1 MDSGANSYRRFLEG
15 DRNSFTE
22 LVAEYW
28 DGLTLYLTGFAES
41 FSEAEELAEETFL
54 KLYTDKPKFSG
65 KSTFKTWLFS
75 VGRYTAYNY
84 IRKRRKIQQAP
95 IDEFYHI
102 SDREDIEKN
111 HIQSD
116 DRRLLHRT
124 MEKLTPD
131 YRQVLYLIY
140 FENFSNTETAV
151 IMKKSERQVRNLL
164 YRAKGALKK
173 LLEKEGFEYEEL

>member
-84 IRKRRKIQQAP
+84 IRKRRKIQQSP

-102 SDREDIEKN
+102 SDNGYEKKIKEHMKRIKREAGE
-111 HIQSD
+111 
-116 DRRLLHRT
+116 
-124 MEKLTPD
+124 
-131 YRQVLYLIY
+131 
-140 FENFSNTETAV
+140 
-151 IMKKSERQVRNLL
+151 
-164 YRAKGALKK
+164 
-173 LLEKEGFEYEEL
+173 

>member
-54 KLYTDKPKFSG
+54 KLYTDKPRFSG
-65 KSTFKTWLFS
+65 KSTFKTWLYS
-75 VGRYTAYNY
+75 VGRYTAYNF

-95 IDEFYHI
+95 IEQFYDI
-102 SDREDIEKN
+102 SDREDIEK
-111 HIQSD
+111 
-116 DRRLLHRT
+116 T
-124 MEKLTPD
+124 T
-131 YRQVLYLIY
+131 
-140 FENFSNTETAV
+140 
-151 IMKKSERQVRNLL
+151 
-164 YRAKGALKK
+164 YRAMTAGCSTGRWKS
-173 LLEKEGFEYEEL
+173 